1 MTVHL
6 DDQHTLLE
14 TNSYANTA
22 LGGGASR
29 NRPQSRSAGVSV
41 HNGPDPSLT
50 SPLQA
55 LCDALDCEP
64 LGSKL
69 RLHLESRVRTKVPA
83 VCVQRLGWG
92 VQVADR
98 VFLVQDREGC
108 RRVFWE
114 REGNPEQWQL
124 WSCAKGSRESKGGR
138 RPSGSCP
145 KLFMKISYPKGWEVA
160 LQVKCLLYNKNLYS
174 DSQHLCEKQP
184 RACTP
189 SSGKAERSRSLGQL
203 MWPNWGAQAK

>member
-1 MTVHL
+1 MGTLSTLEWAGAFVIPVRATDLIHHSPEQHVPGPKDWLSGERTTVHL
-6 DDQHTLLE
+6 DDQHTLL
-14 TNSYANTA
+14 NSYANTA

-29 NRPQSRSAGVSV
+29 NRPQSRSAWVSV
-41 HNGPDPSLT
+41 HIGPDPSLT

-55 LCDALDCEP
+55 LCDALDYKP

-114 REGNPEQWQL
+114 REGNPEQWRQET
-124 WSCAKGSRESKGGR
+124 ESGL
-138 RPSGSCP
+138 SEA
-145 KLFMKISYPKGWEVA
+145 F
-160 LQVKCLLYNKNLYS
+160 
-174 DSQHLCEKQP
+174 
-184 RACTP
+184 
-189 SSGKAERSRSLGQL
+189 
-203 MWPNWGAQAK
+203 